1 MLIEMTN
8 AKTNEK
14 VEIEIHDINV
24 GELEEQFKPVLSV
37 DELRRIIDNFAVPA
51 EVKAMLNELLSFSI
65 KVGEVVLE
73 VGRKI
78 IEVLKVLVK
87 AYPNTAAGL
96 LVGSLI
102 GLLLSSI
109 PVLGWLL
116 GWLLVPL
123 FTALGLALGMWK
135 DLGDTELGTAIE
147 DVLKTIFSGLK
158 HIPRPI

>member
-14 VEIEIHDINV
+14 VEIEVDDINV
-24 GELEEQFKPVLSV
+24 VELEEQFKPVLSV
-37 DELRRIIDNFAVPA
+37 NELRMIIKNFSVPP
-51 EVKAMLNELLSFSI
+51 EVKAMLNELLNFSI

>member
-1 MLIEMTN
+1 MIIEMTN
-8 AKTNEK
+8 QETKKK
-14 VEIEIHDINV
+14 VEIEVDDINV
-24 GELEEQFKPVLSV
+24 DELKEQFKPVLT
-37 DELRRIIDNFAVPA
+37 EERLRKIIDNLDVSAD
-51 EVKAMLNELLSFSI
+51 VKAILSELLTFSI
-65 KVGEVVLE
+65 KIGEVVLE

-78 IEVLKVLVK
+78 IEVIKILVK

-96 LVGSLI
+96 VVGALI

-135 DLGDTELGTAIE
+135 DLGNSELGTAIE
-147 DVLKTIFSGLK
+147 DVMKTVFSGLK
-158 HIPRPI
+158 NIPVRA